1 MATITDP
8 IMLDSTGQAIK
19 NSIDL
24 LTANIN
30 RTASNIPYDSNL
42 TIKGKIDAIDL
53 SKGGTI
59 KNTSGNTA
67 LIIEGATS
75 SNYGQ
80 LCLGRSGSL
89 IKLVANSNI
98 TADRNVVFP
107 NIAGGVAIESNY
119 FGETITGGTND
130 TLGTLIE
137 TLRTNYFDNGMI
149 RKNLLRFSSLDG
161 QANMIFHCDR
171 FQNQNTS
178 IWTSLRGGTGGFVA
192 IVLTFISSS
201 TAVRKYN
208 FTTSGLEITDL
219 TDNSA
224 SGVTITII

>member
-1 MATITDP
+1 MATITSP
-8 IMLDSTGQAIK
+8 IILDSTGQDIK
-19 NSIDL
+19 TSIDL

-30 RTASNIPYDSNL
+30 RTASNIPYDNNL

-59 KNTSGNTA
+59 KADSGNTVVT
-67 LIIEGATS
+67 IEGASS

-137 TLRTNYFDNGMI
+137 TLRTNYFDNALI
-149 RKNLLRFSSLDG
+149 RKNLLRFSSLDN

-178 IWTSLRGGTGGFVA
+178 VWTSLRGGSGGFVA
-192 IVLTFISSS
+192 ISLTFGSGS
-201 TAVRKYN
+201 TAVRKYEW
-208 FTTSGLEITDL
+208 TTSGMTITAL
-219 TDNSA
+219 TGNSA
-224 SGVTITII
+224 SGITITII